1 MTNGTSAILSE
12 MVYIEKPLG
21 GYYIVLAQVEP
32 IVVKL

>member
-1 MTNGTSAILSE
+1 MKNGTLAILSE
-12 MVYIEKPLG
+12 MVYIEKLRG